1 MSRGLVKI
9 VWVGFKRLDLYNQKD
24 KTILA
29 NCCTILYNI
38 IVKRKRA
45 KKMKKV
51 VLDLTPVEVEYLI
64 SAINDS
70 MENYKDDF
78 EMFEVLLDLKLKI
91 RKE

>member
-1 MSRGLVKI
+1 
-9 VWVGFKRLDLYNQKD
+9 
-24 KTILA
+24 
-29 NCCTILYNI
+29 
-38 IVKRKRA
+38 
-45 KKMKKV
+45 MKKV

-91 RKE
+91 RKEYEICTLLD